1 MSTTPGDRFPGL
13 LSDDARDGTPG
24 RPDGLDRET
33 FVEHLSALLDNV
45 RSQSES
51 AVLALIGDW
60 GSGKSSVLEMLRRSL
75 GDPWLVATFN
85 PWTYPDPATLQRGFF
100 NELAAE
106 LPSEDRLGNARAK
119 VGDFARAISPLG
131 GLASVVGLQLENP
144 LKAVGDLLA
153 GDTSASAA
161 KHAADDALR
170 RSGRP
175 VLMVV
180 DDLDRLTPDEL
191 LEVLKLV
198 RLVGRLPHVYYLL
211 SYDER
216 TLLDV
221 LRRTSVTGDDEARA
235 RAYMEKI
242 VQVRLDM
249 PTLRFAQRSALLEAG
264 LEQVGSQVD
273 LQLSEEDQRRLGEIY
288 FSVLDR
294 RLATPRA
301 VNRFLGQIQAFYPL
315 LHGEVDF
322 VDFFLV
328 TWLRTQE
335 PGVYRMLQSHRDEVL
350 HVGLA
355 NFTVNQD
362 AAAQQERREAWTKR
376 LKAAH
381 VNEADEDGVV
391 KVLSTLFPELNAAFS
406 KHQQFVRAGQR
417 AVTKA
422 ISNPDYFD
430 RYVSFGVPAED
441 LSDADAIEALGDLAR
456 GERGPA
462 VTLLGAEIA
471 GNTARIMRKLDTV
484 RQSDRPMPEQALF
497 ELIAQYA
504 TSIDRRRTSLFDD
517 PWRSAVFGG
526 ATCLRMMGSD
536 SAAETVGHLSV
547 MPNLEEY
554 IVDAVW
560 FLQRSENDPDRSLG
574 TSDYDLNAVANA
586 ASSALKAS
594 REARPPEDPLAEGA
608 LTSFWAWRALDAT
621 EADAWFRRQVESG
634 RWSLVDALGAL
645 TTTAVSI
652 GAGTPETSISEFD
665 IQAAGDIFGLDAIY
679 SDASADIDAA
689 TPPGAEAFR
698 VPATRDNRIRN
709 SLLALKRSRE
719 QPPPQTP

>member
-1 MSTTPGDRFPGL
+1 M
-13 LSDDARDGTPG
+13 
-24 RPDGLDRET
+24 
-33 FVEHLSALLDNV
+33 
-45 RSQSES
+45 
-51 AVLALIGDW
+51 
-60 GSGKSSVLEMLRRSL
+60 
-75 GDPWLVATFN
+75 ATFN

-100 NELAAE
+100 NELGAE
-106 LPSEDRLGNARAK
+106 LPDEDRLGNARAK

-131 GLASVVGLQLENP
+131 GLASVIGLQLENP
-144 LKAVGDLLA
+144 LKAVGDLIA

-161 KHAADDALR
+161 KRAAEVALR

-221 LRRTSVTGDDEARA
+221 LRRTSVTGDDETRA

-249 PTLRFAQRSALLEAG
+249 PTLRYAQRSALLEAG
-264 LEQVGSQVD
+264 IEQVGSQVD
-273 LQLSEEDQRRLGEIY
+273 LQLSEDDERRLGEIY

-301 VNRFLGQIQAFYPL
+301 VNRFLGQVQAFYPL

-335 PGVYRMLQSHRDEVL
+335 PGVYRMLQSHRDEL
-350 HVGLA
+350 LRVGVA
-355 NFTVNQD
+355 SFTVNQN
-362 AAAQQERREAWTKR
+362 ASAQQERREKWHER
-376 LKAAH
+376 LATAH
-381 VNEADEDGVV
+381 VKNVDVVGVV
-391 KVLSTLFPELNAAFS
+391 KVLSTLFPELEAAFS
-406 KHQQFVRAGQR
+406 NFQQFAQAGQR
-417 AVTKA
+417 ATPKA
-422 ISNPDYFD
+422 ISDPDYFD
-430 RYVSFGVPAED
+430 RYVSFGVPMED
-441 LSDADAIEALGDLAR
+441 VSDSDVLDALDDLAR
-456 GERGPA
+456 GEQGPA
-462 VTLLGAEIA
+462 SRRLAEEVA
-471 GNTARIMRKLDTV
+471 GNAARIMRKLDAL
-484 RQSDRPMPEQALF
+484 RQSGRALPERSLF
-497 ELIAQYA
+497 ELITRNAS
-504 TSIDRRRTSLFDD
+504 SIDRRRTSMFDD

-526 ATCLRMMGSD
+526 ASCLGAMGSE
-536 SAAETVGHLSV
+536 SAAETVGLLAAE
-547 MPNLEEY
+547 PDLEEY
-554 IVDAVW
+554 VVEAVW
-560 FLQRSENDPDRSLG
+560 FLLRSGSDPDRSRV
-574 TSDYDLNAVANA
+574 SNDYDLDAVARA
-586 ASSALKAS
+586 AAAALKAS
-594 REARPPEDPLAEGA
+594 RGTQPPENPLDEGA
-608 LTSFWAWRALDAT
+608 LTSFWTWRALDT
-621 EADAWFRRQVESG
+621 KEADAWFRQQVDSG

-665 IQAAGDIFGLDAIY
+665 IQAADEIFGLEAIY

-689 TPPGAEAFR
+689 TPPGGGTFR
-698 VPATRDNRIRN
+698 VPATRDNRIRH
-709 SLLALKRSRE
+709 SLLALKQSRE
-719 QPPPQTP
+719 QPSPQPPQKE